1 MGWNKYMQE
10 VKAIFKPEPEQG
22 GQSHAPPPVPG
33 METRPSMPYW
43 QPQFRPDIPIS
54 QDWDPKIGNGPDGWG
69 NQELQYYTSDSGNA
83 F

>member
-22 GQSHAPPPVPG
+22 GQSHAPPPIPD
-33 METRPSMPYW
+33 TRPSMPYW

-54 QDWDPKIGNGPDGWG
+54 QDWDAKIGNGPDGWG

-83 F
+83 FW